1 MQPWAAWVFRS
12 VTNSNAVIP
21 SELFSPLCA
30 FKITVPILL
39 LYFTFSKIT
48 AELLQPSRK
57 VANLA
62 VLVTRSCLSVGC
74 IVDFLKTEMV
84 NYLLKVGYPILVES
98 TLTQYDPWKTLI
110 YLDYSRLD
118 KWLDFSPLCDHNI
131 LQTQRTLLGQALV
144 AILGQ
149 HFLFI
154 AISNYFSKSNRAEPE
169 IETINREFIAVL
181 QASFRVWTV
190 MKTQVVWANSICNP
204 YANSWMKLQCLFPIP
219 YFFLLAFPLLTV
231 FSPGWFPELSN
242 SMSQA
247 PFQAYVCS
255 STAPQLFLN
264 VSRTWLVQIGT
275 VCPAVWGSAVHV
287 GSELASD
294 GFIFWTPSL
303 ISEETM
309 KNILYPLRTLFPFFA
324 TCSWGHHFPRLMN
337 HNLPSWPMSLFFLVV
352 FSELFTWWNNGTSLD
367 YTQGMENHVFIQQ
380 HNIVFFCSLF
390 CS

>member
-1 MQPWAAWVFRS
+1 MNDKAGPEGSGAEKCYGGFWLETVGADLLMQPWAAWVFRS

-144 AILGQ
+144 AIFRATFSI
-149 HFLFI
+149 H
-154 AISNYFSKSNRAEPE
+154 SNF
-169 IETINREFIAVL
+169 
-181 QASFRVWTV
+181 
-190 MKTQVVWANSICNP
+190 
-204 YANSWMKLQCLFPIP
+204 
-219 YFFLLAFPLLTV
+219 
-231 FSPGWFPELSN
+231 
-242 SMSQA
+242 
-247 PFQAYVCS
+247 
-255 STAPQLFLN
+255 
-264 VSRTWLVQIGT
+264 
-275 VCPAVWGSAVHV
+275 
-287 GSELASD
+287 
-294 GFIFWTPSL
+294 
-303 ISEETM
+303 
-309 KNILYPLRTLFPFFA
+309 
-324 TCSWGHHFPRLMN
+324 
-337 HNLPSWPMSLFFLVV
+337 
-352 FSELFTWWNNGTSLD
+352 
-367 YTQGMENHVFIQQ
+367 
-380 HNIVFFCSLF
+380 
-390 CS
+390 